1 MHNNI
6 PMTFNDYLRRERTK
20 KKSEMFE
27 RETGEREDVRKK
39 EDEEKRKKEKRRV

>member
-6 PMTFNDYLRRERTK
+6 PTTFNDYLRERTR